1 MDNNEEIIERIS
13 VSDLSKMVNNEL
25 NSAVDNINKNAQ
37 IMIDAGLPKLVRN
50 HFESRHH
57 EDGEPYYD
65 YDETNLW
72 NIVSHKYLAKYDI
85 PNQALWEKY
94 KAMDVLHEKNLAA
107 FNKIE
112 QPSKLNIVGRY
123 LYHRKEK
130 KLKIEEIS
138 AEHALEEFRIS
149 DHKLEERIMN
159 LNQVDDK
166 DVFVLYD
173 KIQAAMYAYSSL
185 NQFKIEPLKT
195 MKEKIDRIGNQDI
208 YIEGNYKNI
217 DNVIDRA
224 PSIYQQLNKVI
235 KLNKEEVKMKT
246 EQRKSMKEPKISHAR

>member
-13 VSDLSKMVNNEL
+13 VRDLSKMVNNEL
-25 NSAVDNINKNAQ
+25 NSVMQNIDKNAQ
-37 IMIDAGLPKLVRN
+37 IMMDAGLPELVGN
-50 HFESRHH
+50 HFEVRYH
-57 EDGEPYYD
+57 EDRKPDYD

-94 KAMDVLHEKNLAA
+94 KAMDILREKNLEA

-112 QPSKLNIVGRY
+112 KPSKLNIVGRY
-123 LYHRKEK
+123 LYQRKEK
-130 KLKIEEIS
+130 KLKSEEIS
-138 AEHALEEFRIS
+138 AENALEEFRVS

-159 LNQVDDK
+159 LNQVNDK
-166 DVFVLYD
+166 DVYALYD
-173 KIQAAMYAYSSL
+173 KMQAAMYAYSSL
-185 NQFKIEPLKT
+185 NQFKVEPLKT

-217 DNVIDRA
+217 GDVIDRA
-224 PSIYQQLNKVI
+224 PSIYQQLNKII
-235 KLNKEEVKMKT
+235 KLNKEKMKT
-246 EQRKSMKEPKISHAR
+246 EQRKSMKEPKISHVR